1 MMQINS
7 KEDFI
12 NFMNEKIANENQGF
26 DHDTILKN
34 APKPKVEVF
43 KSPSLKEKNW
53 FIQSDMIRNFMNENL
68 KKYEL
73 SSAEKLEML
82 SYLNLDIREMMTELI
97 YFKDDLDGYI
107 PAIIKCLQFNM
118 IEFSK
123 KENDNIV
130 YAVNYDIEDEEKV
143 RLFPLFSTIE
153 DAFRYIKDS
162 DKKGDLENY
171 PVHIYKQ
178 QIGNY
183 SDNID
188 DNLIGVMYF
197 DSQRCITY
205 CHQLD
210 LPWPFEYYGDTVIK
224 VKYLEEKIN
233 IPIHIPTG
241 KLLKDTRDG
250 SVYIS
255 ESFET
260 FDKYSAISD
269 LYDLYDCDYISVFYL
284 DKDWNLKRKI
294 VPIIFLN
301 EYNSSISLKRVS
313 TLIKL
318 YLNSLEDK

>member
-1 MMQINS
+1 MIQINS

-12 NFMNEKIANENQGF
+12 NFMSEKTF
-26 DHDTILKN
+26 DSFKYLDIIQK
-34 APKPKVEVF
+34 APEPKVDVF
-43 KSPSLKEKNW
+43 QYPDSKEKNW
-53 FIQSDMIRNFMNENL
+53 FIRSDMIRNFINKNL
-68 KKYEL
+68 KDHKF

-82 SYLNLDIREMMTELI
+82 SYLNLDIRTMITELSH
-97 YFKDDLDGYI
+97 FEDNLDGFI
-107 PAIIKCLQFNM
+107 PAIISCLQLNV

-123 KENDNIV
+123 KENDHIV
-130 YAVNYDIEDEEKV
+130 YAVKYDTKDSEYSI
-143 RLFPLFSTIE
+143 LLPLFSTAE
-153 DAFRYIKDS
+153 DAFKYIKDS
-162 DKKGDLENY
+162 DKKGDLGY
-171 PVHIYKQ
+171 YSVHIYKQ
-178 QIGNY
+178 QIGSY
-183 SDNID
+183 QDHID